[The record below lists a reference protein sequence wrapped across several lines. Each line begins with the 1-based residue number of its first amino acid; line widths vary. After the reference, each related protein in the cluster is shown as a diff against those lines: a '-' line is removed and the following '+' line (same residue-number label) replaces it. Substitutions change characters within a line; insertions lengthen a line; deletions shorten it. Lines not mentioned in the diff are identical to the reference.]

1 MATQLTNVGTT
12 ELKEMQKHYQ
22 QLLEQKQKE
31 QEQSAGQSAL
41 GSANDSKEK
50 ILKYTDYN
58 QDSLGSRIMGS
69 SLDQLAELKNAVH
82 LINQQLLLKENRSES
97 LEPGIQ

>member
-1 MATQLTNVGTT
+1 MAAQLTNVGTT
-12 ELKEMQKHYQ
+12 ELKEIQKHYQ

-31 QEQSAGQSAL
+31 QQQSAVQSAL

-58 QDSLGSRIMGS
+58 
-69 SLDQLAELKNAVH
+69 
-82 LINQQLLLKENRSES
+82 
-97 LEPGIQ
+97 

>member
-31 QEQSAGQSAL
+31 QQQSVGQSAL
-41 GSANDSKEK
+41 ESANDSKEK

-58 QDSLGSRIMGS
+58 
-69 SLDQLAELKNAVH
+69 
-82 LINQQLLLKENRSES
+82 
-97 LEPGIQ
+97 